1 MSISCS
7 YSMHTNNT
15 ANLHSNV
22 QKPLHSANSNQPMV
36 KTSLDLSVNPQS
48 GLMPFVGVPSNL
60 NPRVQRE
67 GQAKKLNF
75 LG

>member
-22 QKPLHSANSNQPMV
+22 TKPLHSVDKNQPQI
-36 KTSLDLSVNPQS
+36 KTSLDLSVNPNS
-48 GLMPFVGVPSNL
+48 GLMSFVGIPSNL
-60 NPRVQRE
+60 QPRSQRD
-67 GQAKKLNF
+67 GHAKGLNIF
-75 LG
+75 G